1 MKVKDKIKK
10 SISAKVEVKKPQVKD
25 KIKKS
30 VSAKVEVKKPE
41 VKKVE
46 VKDAKPKS
54 VRQTFDIYHIETG
67 SLASQVIAH
76 ILECNRK
83 QHDVTMKDIK
93 AKFGNTFYS
102 IFCRLEERKLAHRE
116 GKLLFVH
123 EIEKDK
129 IAQKV
134 ITVIKSRVGAND
146 QIQAD
151 EKSKIDKL
159 FSSKTETHFEK

>member
-1 MKVKDKIKK
+1 MSKTMDKIKK
-10 SISAKVEVKKPQVKD
+10 NVKAH
-25 KIKKS
+25 S
-30 VSAKVEVKKPE
+30 VSKGLKPLE

-46 VKDAKPKS
+46 VKDKPKAI
-54 VRQTFDIYHIETG
+54 RDTFDAYHIETG
-67 SLASQVIAH
+67 SLASQVITY

-83 QHDVTMKDIK
+83 KHDVTMKDIK

-116 GKLLFVH
+116 GKLLYVH

-129 IAQKV
+129 VAKLVLPI
-134 ITVIKSRVGAND
+134 IKQRVGAND

-151 EKSKIDKL
+151 EKNKIDKL
-159 FSSKTETHFEK
+159 LSSK

>member
-10 SISAKVEVKKPQVKD
+10 SISV
-25 KIKKS
+25 
-30 VSAKVEVKKPE
+30 KPE

-46 VKDAKPKS
+46 VKTSSIVSHGSDKTKKVEVKNIKPEVKDKPKAI
-54 VRQTFDIYHIETG
+54 RDTFDAYHIENG
-67 SLASQVIAH
+67 SLASQVIAY
-76 ILECNRK
+76 ILDCNK
-83 QHDVTMKDIK
+83 KKHDVTMKDIK

-116 GKLLFVH
+116 GKLLYVH

-129 IAQKV
+129 VAKLVLPI
-134 ITVIKSRVGAND
+134 IKQRVGAND

-151 EKSKIDKL
+151 EKNKIDKL
-159 FSSKTETHFEK
+159 LSSK